1 MRVLVVENMAK
12 TELGQVG
19 TALREVKAEIEVR
32 RAYAGDP
39 VPAGPDG
46 YDALVVLG
54 GEQSALDDEAFPYL
68 PQLATLMRRFGDSE
82 RSVLGICLGSQLLAR
97 AYGAKNLLGEAKEF
111 GWHDVRVRAEGQ
123 SDPVLASVG
132 ESFPIF
138 QWHGDTFTLPAGAMH
153 LAEND
158 VTRHQAFRIGRAA
171 YGTQF
176 HFEADTDLV
185 EDWNRSFPQTINR
198 LDPNWLAEYPAHA
211 RRHGEKANAAGLAL
225 ARAWVSTIRH
235 GDAYAAAPG
244 DEVLEEAC

>member
-1 MRVLVVENMAK
+1 M
-12 TELGQVG
+12 
-19 TALREVKAEIEVR
+19 
-32 RAYAGDP
+32 
-39 VPAGPDG
+39 
-46 YDALVVLG
+46 
-54 GEQSALDDEAFPYL
+54 
-68 PQLATLMRRFGDSE
+68 
-82 RSVLGICLGSQLLAR
+82 AR

-138 QWHGDTFTLPAGAMH
+138 QWHGDTFTLPEGAVH

-211 RRHGEKANAAGLAL
+211 RHHGEKANAAGLAL
-225 ARAWVSTIRH
+225 ARAWVATIRR
-235 GDAYAAAPG
+235 GDAIAAASG

>member
-1 MRVLVVENMAK
+1 MP
-12 TELGQVG
+12 TE
-19 TALREVKAEIEVR
+19 
-32 RAYAGDP
+32 
-39 VPAGPDG
+39 PDG
-46 YDALVVLG
+46 FDALVVLG

-68 PQLATLMRRFGDSE
+68 PQLAALMRRFGDSE
-82 RSVLGICLGSQLLAR
+82 RSVLGICLGSQLWRVPMVRRTCWAKPKNSAGTMCGCVPRGR
-97 AYGAKNLLGEAKEF
+97 AIRC
-111 GWHDVRVRAEGQ
+111 WQ
-123 SDPVLASVG
+123 ASG

-138 QWHGDTFTLPAGAMH
+138 QWHGDTFTLPEGAVH

-198 LDPNWLAEYPAHA
+198 LDPDLAGEYPAHA

-225 ARAWVSTIRH
+225 ARAWVTTIRRDDSLSRRTEAARCWRRPAD
-235 GDAYAAAPG
+235 GRNDWWSAASADASATG
-244 DEVLEEAC
+244 